1 MKNITAVGSRPWGG
15 SAGPAV
21 ALVLAFVSWGL
32 VATSPALADT
42 NIWKGDL
49 KRAHER
55 LDAAQAR
62 YDAATRDIVAANSQL
77 PAAEHAV
84 DRLRPIANRAQRRA
98 TRANVRATRRER
110 VEDDRRGRAVKLVRR
125 LHHEHVA
132 ALATWRASRVR
143 WVSVA
148 AVLVALA
155 IALALLAVVARAR
168 REGGVDRGRQAN
180 VAGVS
185 LGVAVAVYLC
195 GLLAALLW
203 TDTFRYAGWPVAAA
217 LGGSAAMIAAVA
229 MAWNASTRLAGPLT
243 RLGRAAGVPVVAA
256 ALAAL
261 APAAVAASD
270 GRPAAHDA
278 AAETQILAAQGREH
292 APYSLRTRHRRA
304 IAERSSIRAA
314 DSSRRL
320 TEAADE
326 ASRLRHELTDAQ
338 DRQGRAQIEIGK
350 RGAEVA
356 DVQKD
361 YDEYQQLLEDE
372 AALDGDGSD
381 SPDSA
386 LPPLNLPD
394 DPGSDPDLG
403 YPPTTE
409 DFDSGTGSI
418 GICADGTLSHS
429 IGHQGA
435 CSYHGGVG

>member
-1 MKNITAVGSRPWGG
+1 MRGRRTSTSQELRDSPGLTRRLVRSRTTLYFSARRRESRCAVKNITAVGSRPWGG

-217 LGGSAAMIAAVA
+217 VGGSAAMIAAVA
-229 MAWNASTRLAGPLT
+229 HGLEQRPPVWQDRRH

-320 TEAADE
+320 
-326 ASRLRHELTDAQ
+326 S
-338 DRQGRAQIEIGK
+338 
-350 RGAEVA
+350 
-356 DVQKD
+356 
-361 YDEYQQLLEDE
+361 
-372 AALDGDGSD
+372 
-381 SPDSA
+381 
-386 LPPLNLPD
+386 
-394 DPGSDPDLG
+394 
-403 YPPTTE
+403 
-409 DFDSGTGSI
+409 
-418 GICADGTLSHS
+418 
-429 IGHQGA
+429 
-435 CSYHGGVG
+435 